1 MVKLKKGET
10 MEVLEIECSLCQSFN
25 MLFISELQIN
35 ESFTCDECEQIILM
49 VDEELLSQTKGRK
62 NG

>member
-10 MEVLEIECSLCQSFN
+10 MEVLEIDCSLCQSFN
-25 MLFISELQIN
+25 MLFISELQLYRTFN
-35 ESFTCDECEQIILM
+35 CDECEQMILM
-49 VDEELLSQTKGRK
+49 VDEELLSQTKGRN